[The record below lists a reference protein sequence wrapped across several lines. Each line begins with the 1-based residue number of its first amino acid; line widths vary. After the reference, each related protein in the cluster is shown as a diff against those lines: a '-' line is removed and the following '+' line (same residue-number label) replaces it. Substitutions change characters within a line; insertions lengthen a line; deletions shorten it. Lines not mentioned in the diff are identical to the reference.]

1 MVARP
6 FLRRSEQLVCGRV
19 ADCWD
24 YYVLG
29 VMMFRTAQ
37 ASYAFRAE
45 LARALADTE
54 WGDKSRRYF
63 LTREEEHVGG
73 LKAAT
78 AIWSV
83 TSHSDM
89 Y

>member
-1 MVARP
+1 
-6 FLRRSEQLVCGRV
+6 
-19 ADCWD
+19 
-24 YYVLG
+24 
-29 VMMFRTAQ
+29 MFRNVQ
-37 ASYAFRAE
+37 ISCAFRAE

-83 TSHSDM
+83 TSHSHVQQTM
-89 Y
+89 CTRCGSEKTYLAGTWCEQRRFRWRKEP